1 MVAQNKIKSE
11 LYITYID
18 QIHLLTIHTMSARK
32 AVPSQ
37 TKSIPANSSPTSSDS
52 VLSTYTTFKPC
63 PHLSKVLSSNAKDMV
78 LKTYSTG
85 MKICLMNTINK
96 NGKKFI
102 YLTKDNKKIDQK
114 SLLKLKSKILS
125 CKDCSEI
132 SLIFMCLQCPN
143 VGCFEHNHAF
153 NHARNNGHI
162 FGINPTN
169 GFMMC
174 FKCREYVS
182 DPILEKIRINQIEN
196 SNMLS
201 LFPGLPIYSHEH
213 DSIKNELILKDSRI
227 PTFKAT
233 TGLKGFINMGSTC
246 FMSSIL
252 QTFIHNP
259 FIRNYFLSGYHMDC
273 NKKPED
279 CLFCCVD
286 EIFKNFYTSSTFNGF
301 GPTSL
306 LTASWKVKRS
316 LAGYSEQDAHEF
328 WQFLVHQLHKND
340 TKRIRNNNNSKE
352 QTPSLDTNNNTSFTS
367 TSSSHCNCLTHDTF
381 AGELQSSIKCKD
393 CNKLTITVDPMLD
406 ISLEISEK
414 NSSSSVSSS
423 NKNSKSLESLINCLD
438 KFTKSEKLDVK
449 YSCSNC
455 NKKTEAT
462 KKLLIKKL
470 PKTLTIQL
478 KRFEHLGISSK
489 IDYPIEIPLILEM
502 SKYSLDKSE
511 LKPYEL
517 FAVVCH
523 IGSVNTGHYISMIK
537 NKDGMWFKFDDATVT
552 RVTERDVLNSKAYL
566 LFYII
571 HELP

>member
-1 MVAQNKIKSE
+1 
-11 LYITYID
+11 
-18 QIHLLTIHTMSARK
+18 MSARK

-143 VGCFEHNHAF
+143 VGCFEHNHAS

-352 QTPSLDTNNNTSFTS
+352 QTPSLDTNNNTSFTL

-438 KFTKSEKLDVK
+438 KFTKSEKLDVR

-552 RVTERDVLNSKAYL
+552 RVTEREVLNSKAYL